1 MEKVCRAAVWSLVDF
16 PGKTTVQ
23 QTLTVER
30 RAFRQLLEKTQF
42 STAQQ
47 NGRYYLN
54 GLLLETDGAV
64 LRAVATD
71 GHRLVVSEIGINSPA
86 PRNEQVIV
94 PLKAVLELQRLLDDE
109 GDMDLTLGTNH
120 VRVQWGNNR
129 FTSKPIDG
137 RFPEYE
143 RVVPKDTHNVIT
155 ADRSLLRRALQ
166 RAAILCNEKYRGVRL
181 DVVDNK
187 LNIQANKPEPEKA
200 EETIQ
205 VEYGGTPMEIGFNV
219 DYLLEALAAVDGE
232 QVQVVLGDANSG
244 CLIKGSANVNTKFIV
259 MPMRLSEGV
268 SQIARK
274 TGRPDWLTPV
284 E

>member
-1 MEKVCRAAVWSLVDF
+1 MGYITA
-16 PGKTTVQ
+16 Q
-23 QTLTVER
+23 QTLTIER

-54 GLLLETDGAV
+54 GLLLDTDGAV

-71 GHRLVVSEIGINSPA
+71 GHRLVVSEIGMNSPA

-109 GDMDLTLGTNH
+109 GDLDLILETNH
-120 VRVQWGNNR
+120 VRVQWGNHR
-129 FTSKPIDG
+129 FTSKPFDG

-143 RVVPKDTHNVIT
+143 RVVPKDTQNVIT
-155 ADRSLLRRALQ
+155 ADRSLLRQALQ

-187 LNIQANKPEPEKA
+187 LNIQANNREPEKA
-200 EETIQ
+200 EETIK
-205 VEYGGTPMEIGFNV
+205 VEYGGTPMEIGLNV

-232 QVQVVLGDANSG
+232 QVQLVLGDANSG
-244 CLIKGSANVNTKFIV
+244 CLIKGPANENTKFIV

-268 SQIARK
+268 SQIAKK
-274 TGRPDWLTPV
+274 TERPDWLTPV